1 MAALSG
7 VDKRRKITL
16 SIVVAI
22 ITAAAVAA
30 TIYITNL
37 GAPPAESG
45 PEIQQAQPLP
55 SLNVTDP
62 VIKPPAGRITKLSPK
77 GDAPTPAGV
86 QAQMA
91 GVINGP
97 RQNALAQFTGAV
109 MDPATGGL
117 MFDQGAD
124 QLVLPASTTKLLTGA
139 AVLNSLNPQARLTTK
154 VVVGDEPGDIILVG
168 GGDVTLSARTAGE
181 DTVYEGAP
189 HIRDLAQQV
198 IDSGYVVKRIVLDTN
213 HWKGPELADG
223 WKVSDIAGIGGGSI
237 TNMQA
242 LMVDGARLNPASE
255 NSRRSA
261 TPAKDAG
268 KALGEALGL
277 EKVQVIAGGQA
288 SPDAQVLGQVQSQP
302 IGELLSQALENSDNV
317 LAEALAREVALARG
331 APASFTGAA
340 AATKLALEDLKIKVN
355 GKTRPVDVAGLE
367 LKDASGVSNLN
378 RASTRSL
385 AEVLVAAVQ
394 AQNTDMRALITGL
407 PVAGA
412 SGTLQERFNQPD
424 ALTGRGWVRAKT
436 GSLDVTYALAGLVV
450 DKDDRILVF
459 AFNSNGV
466 FGDPVNGTRPAQ
478 DALAASLRAC
488 GCS

>member
-1 MAALSG
+1 VAALSG
-7 VDKRRKITL
+7 VDDRRKITL
-16 SIVVAI
+16 GIVVAI

-30 TIYITNL
+30 TIYIVNL

-45 PEIQQAQPLP
+45 PAIQQAQPLP

-62 VIKPPAGRITKLSPK
+62 VIKGPAGRIAALAPS
-77 GDAPTPAGV
+77 GGAPTPEGV

-91 GVINGP
+91 GVIDGA
-97 RQNALAQFTGAV
+97 RKGALAQFTGV
-109 MDPATGGL
+109 VLDPDSGAP
-117 MFDQGAD
+117 MFDEGAD

-181 DTVYEGAP
+181 DTVYDGAP

-198 IDSGYVVKRIVLDTN
+198 IDSGYEVKRIVLDTN
-213 HWKGPELADG
+213 HWTGPELADG
-223 WKVSDIAGIGGGSI
+223 WKSTDITDGAI

-242 LMVDGARLNPASE
+242 LMVDGARLNPANE
-255 NSRRSA
+255 NSKRSP

-268 KALGEALGL
+268 RALGEALGL
-277 EKVQVIAGGQA
+277 EKVPVIEGGKAA
-288 SPDAQVLGQVQSQP
+288 SDAKLLGQVQSQP

-331 APASFTGAA
+331 APASFAGAA
-340 AATKLALEDLKIKVN
+340 AATKLSLDDMKIKVN
-355 GKTRPVDVAGLE
+355 GKSRPVDIAGLE
-367 LKDASGVSNLN
+367 LKDASGVSNQN

-394 AQNTDMRALITGL
+394 AQKTDMRGLITGL

-412 SGTLQERFNQPD
+412 SGTLQTRFQQPD
-424 ALTGRGWVRAKT
+424 AVNGRGWVRAKT
-436 GSLDVTYALAGLVV
+436 GSLDVTYALAGLVI
-450 DKDDRILVF
+450 DKNDRILVF

-466 FGDPVNGTRPAQ
+466 IADPVAGTRAAQ
-478 DALAASLRAC
+478 DALAASLREC